1 MPTPDYILDL
11 REHVGN
17 KQLFL
22 PACTA
27 IILRPV
33 PAGAPIREVPKV
45 LLVKRADNGR
55 WTPVAGICE
64 PGEEVS
70 ETAVRETKE
79 EVGLDATVEAL
90 LGVGKV
96 GPVTYPNGD
105 ECLFMDTTM
114 RLSVPHDAEPVI
126 SDEENT
132 EAQWFSVA
140 QLPDSVDRRARLC
153 IADGV
158 AQMRH
163 PAGFKPRMGYRK
175 R

>member
-33 PAGAPIREVPKV
+33 PAGAPIWEVPKV

-153 IADGV
+153 LSLI
-158 AQMRH
+158 H
-163 PAGFKPRMGYRK
+163 I
-175 R
+175 

>member
-11 REHVGN
+11 RDHVGN

-33 PAGAPIREVPKV
+33 PAGAPIWEVPKV
-45 LLVKRADNGR
+45 LLVKRADNGK

-70 ETAVRETKE
+70 ETVVRETKE

-114 RLSVPHDAEPVI
+114 RLSVHADAEPVI
-126 SDEENT
+126 SEEENT

-153 IADGV
+153 IANGV

>member
-33 PAGAPIREVPKV
+33 PAGAPIWEVPKV

-163 PAGFKPRMGYRK
+163 PAAFKPRMGYRK

>member
-33 PAGAPIREVPKV
+33 PAGAPIWEVPKV

>member
-27 IILRPV
+27 IMLRPV
-33 PAGAPIREVPKV
+33 PAGAPIWEVPKV

>member
-33 PAGAPIREVPKV
+33 PAGAPIWEVPKV

-163 PAGFKPRMGYRK
+163 PAGFKSRMGYRK

>member
-11 REHVGN
+11 RDHVGN

-33 PAGAPIREVPKV
+33 PAGAPIWEVPKV
-45 LLVKRADNGR
+45 LLVKRADNGK

-70 ETAVRETKE
+70 ETVVRETKE

-114 RLSVPHDAEPVI
+114 RLSVPADAEPVI

-153 IADGV
+153 IANGV

>member
-33 PAGAPIREVPKV
+33 PAGAPIWEVPKV

-70 ETAVRETKE
+70 ETVVRETKE

-114 RLSVPHDAEPVI
+114 RLSVPADAEPVI

-153 IADGV
+153 IANGV

>member
-11 REHVGN
+11 RDHVGN

-22 PACTA
+22 PASTA

-33 PAGAPIREVPKV
+33 PAGAPIWEVPKV
-45 LLVKRADNGR
+45 LLVKRADNGK

-70 ETAVRETKE
+70 ETVVRETKE

-114 RLSVPHDAEPVI
+114 RLSVPADAEPVI

-153 IADGV
+153 IANGV

>member
-1 MPTPDYILDL
+1 MPTPDYFLDL

-33 PAGAPIREVPKV
+33 PAGAPIWEVPKV

>member
-11 REHVGN
+11 RDHVGN

-33 PAGAPIREVPKV
+33 PAGAPIWEVPKV

>member
-33 PAGAPIREVPKV
+33 PAGAPIWEVPKV
-45 LLVKRADNGR
+45 LLVKRADNGK
-55 WTPVAGICE
+55 WTPVAGLCE

>member
-11 REHVGN
+11 RDHVGN
-17 KQLFL
+17 KQLVL

-33 PAGAPIREVPKV
+33 PAGAPIWEVPKV
-45 LLVKRADNGR
+45 LLVKRADNGK

-70 ETAVRETKE
+70 ETVVRETKE

-114 RLSVPHDAEPVI
+114 RLSVPADAEPVI

-153 IADGV
+153 IANGV